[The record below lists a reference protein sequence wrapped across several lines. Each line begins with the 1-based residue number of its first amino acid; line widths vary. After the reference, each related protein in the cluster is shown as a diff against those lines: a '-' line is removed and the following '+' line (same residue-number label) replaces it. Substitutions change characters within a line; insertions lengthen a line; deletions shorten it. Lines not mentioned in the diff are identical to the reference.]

1 LPASSFTAVLL
12 HLTVSNVSA
21 AGRLRVYADGAAV
34 PRAVTA
40 PLSKGLGDSTTVL
53 VPVSS
58 AGSLRLAT
66 DGATAKVAVDIT
78 GYLTAGP

>member
-1 LPASSFTAVLL
+1 LPASAFSAVLL
-12 HLTVSNVSA
+12 HLTVSNVSG
-21 AGRLRVYADGAAV
+21 AGQLRVYADGAAA

-58 AGSLRLAT
+58 AGSVRLLT
-66 DGATAKVAVDIT
+66 DGATAKVAVDIA
-78 GYLTAGP
+78 GYVTAGP